1 MNIGN
6 QLTWL
11 KIFMTKK
18 EQEPFLVRKLSLEE
32 FNNLKNKVKDF
43 LEQDY
48 DEHSINKES
57 LQISIYSDGNF
68 TISADFKSYVIED
81 IHF

>member
-48 DEHSINKES
+48 DINKES

>member
-1 MNIGN
+1 
-6 QLTWL
+6 
-11 KIFMTKK
+11 MTKK

-48 DEHSINKES
+48 DINKES

>member
-1 MNIGN
+1 MFNKSKN
-6 QLTWL
+6 
-11 KIFMTKK
+11 
-18 EQEPFLVRKLSLEE
+18 EPFLVRKLSLEE
-32 FNNLKNKVKDF
+32 FDNLKSKIKDF